1 MKVLKRQK
9 CLYVKMSQ
17 YDICTEHS
25 EDVNRAVLQ
34 SDYNIYIYIWDLN
47 WYKGNVL

>member
-1 MKVLKRQK
+1 MKKI
-9 CLYVKMSQ
+9 SQ

-34 SDYNIYIYIWDLN
+34 SDYNVYFYMGFKLIQRKCN
-47 WYKGNVL
+47 SSVN